1 MEENVTNENE
11 EIVETPVENTEPT
24 ENEEENPQ
32 LEALKGRIPYDEV
45 IFGSQENYEYVLGT
59 LLEDSKYI
67 ALSEI
72 YPFKDFYDMDLPRK
86 YLNWQLRCCVEL
98 YNLGDKNGIISY
110 SENGLSWTRESGK
123 LSKSLMGELTRKVG
137 VPRSEEELDV

>member
-1 MEENVTNENE
+1 MEENVTNEE
-11 EIVETPVENTEPT
+11 VVETPTVDETVQ
-24 ENEEENPQ
+24 EENPQ
-32 LEALKGRIPYDEV
+32 LTALKKRIPYDET
-45 IFGSQENYEYVLGT
+45 IFGTQENYENVLDT

-72 YPFKDFYDMDLPRK
+72 YPFKDFYELELPKK

-98 YNLGDKNGIISY
+98 YNLGDKDGIISY
-110 SENGLSWTRESGK
+110 SENGLSWTKETGR

-137 VPRSEEELDV
+137 VPRSEDDLDV